1 MENYILTFNNEIE
14 YSNYLT
20 SNYKNV
26 IDIIYLL
33 KKSNTQNTLNL
44 ITLIQRSFEIL
55 DNQNKSININFI
67 KEQLGINGEY
77 VKFSNIVNEKDFNL
91 ETELKDKMLSCDDEV
106 LTKDAILIDNISK
119 EIFDNIKPF
128 LLTKTFR

>member
-1 MENYILTFNNEIE
+1 MENYILTFNNERE

-33 KKSNTQNTLNL
+33 KRVNTQNSLNL

-55 DNQNKSININFI
+55 DDRNKSINISFI
-67 KEQLGINGEY
+67 KEQLGINGDY
-77 VKFSNIVNEKDFNL
+77 VKFSSVITEKDFN
-91 ETELKDKMLSCDDEV
+91 
-106 LTKDAILIDNISK
+106 
-119 EIFDNIKPF
+119 
-128 LLTKTFR
+128 